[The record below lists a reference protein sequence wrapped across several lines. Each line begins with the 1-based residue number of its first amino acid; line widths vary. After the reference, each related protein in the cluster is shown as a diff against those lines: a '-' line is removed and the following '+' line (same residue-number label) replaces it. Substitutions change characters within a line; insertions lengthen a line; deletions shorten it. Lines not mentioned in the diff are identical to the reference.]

1 MLELVPLLA
10 NLLDRIFPDPKVAA
24 DAKLEVMK
32 LAQSGE
38 LAQLNANVQLATGQ
52 TEVNKAEASNASL
65 FVSGWRPWCGWVGGI
80 SLAYASII
88 EPMGRFVATVGFHY
102 TGTFPQ
108 IDTDVT
114 LQVLLGLLGLSGM
127 RTFERVKGA
136 IPPQR

>member
-65 FVSGWRPWCGWVGGI
+65 FVSGWRPFVGWTCGAAFAFKFIGGPAAFVLSQWAGHPI
-80 SLAYASII
+80 TLPVFDFTEMSTIL
-88 EPMGRFVATVGFHY
+88 MGM
-102 TGTFPQ
+102 
-108 IDTDVT
+108 
-114 LQVLLGLLGLSGM
+114 LGLGAL
-127 RTFERVKGA
+127 RTVEKVKGA
-136 IPPQR
+136 AQ